1 MFSKYP
7 NPDALL
13 VNFVQSTLKEHGIQ
27 ALIVMSLDSSGVAG
41 LPTPALPRHVYLQ
54 VTARG
59 GGFVKFD
66 EAPNACVITL
76 DMYLSLLQFFVEDYP
91 RIESKMRHELLAMRE
106 KQKTVLIEP
115 GIGFV
120 GHGYCIYQH
129 RLDNET
135 VLEIRT
141 ESKTK
146 DDIFYIHLLKNN
158 QSLPLYGNAMKT
170 LANNLPTLKKLT
182 QSSDG
187 R

>member
-1 MFSKYP
+1 MVACK
-7 NPDALL
+7 AW
-13 VNFVQSTLKEHGIQ
+13 
-27 ALIVMSLDSSGVAG
+27 SSSN
-41 LPTPALPRHVYLQ
+41 REQ
-54 VTARG
+54 
-59 GGFVKFD
+59 
-66 EAPNACVITL
+66 NA
-76 DMYLSLLQFFVEDYP
+76 P
-91 RIESKMRHELLAMRE
+91 RITGHARKA
-106 KQKTVLIEP
+106 KTVLIEP